1 MSVVRRCLTGA
12 SRTRLAARIVLSL
25 SLPALAGVFPAQAQT
40 TNQTTT
46 GTNAAIPAPT
56 PSIFPTPTASSQ
68 TCLFGCNS
76 QLQACQSTCISTIT
90 GATVMPSMTTVGTT
104 TSPTAC
110 QSNCSAQLQTCQR
123 NCNLGP

>member
-1 MSVVRRCLTGA
+1 MSVVRRCLTGVRRA
-12 SRTRLAARIVLSL
+12 HFAARVVLSL
-25 SLPALAGVFPAQAQT
+25 SLLALAGAFPAQAQT

-46 GTNAAIPAPT
+46 GPNAAIPAPT

-68 TCLFGCNS
+68 TCIFGCNS
-76 QLQACQSTCISTIT
+76 QLLACQGTCISTST
-90 GATVMPSMTTVGTT
+90 GATVIPSMTTVGTT